1 MTQPQVI
8 PGNSEPEDHP
18 SSSGGA
24 EAPPGA
30 AVDGGAPA
38 EAQAGAGERD
48 RRSVA
53 ARLAWPAGFVVAAVV
68 LFAVYLRLSRA
79 TPVTADFAS
88 VALMAQDMLHGNL
101 LLHGWNITDVT
112 FYTTEL
118 PQFMAIEYVRG
129 FGPDVVHVAA
139 AMTYMLV
146 VLLAALLAK
155 GEATGRQALARVLV
169 TVGIM
174 LAPQLQQGAIIL
186 LLSPDHFGTQVPLL
200 LLWLLVDRAGRRWYV
215 PVLAGLILAVVEVG
229 DRIAITIAVVPLV
242 VVCGVRAYR
251 SVIQH
256 SEPLRSRWYELS
268 LAAAAILSVGAASV
282 ASHLIT
288 THGGYTQMPLRT
300 TFAAIPLMPSHFW
313 LTVEGILGVYGAD
326 FFQQTLG
333 IDSALAV
340 LHLVGVA
347 VAGWAIWL
355 AIRRFSRQSLV
366 VQVVTVAIVVN
377 LAAYMFSVLPG
388 TYWGTRQ
395 ISAVLPLGA
404 VLAGRLAAERMIKAK
419 LAPAMAV
426 VLLGYVFAVGQGL
439 SQPVQPAW
447 GQDLAGWLGAHHLR
461 VGFAEYPEANTT
473 TLDSGG
479 RIQVRTLLW
488 PNDVPT
494 RSQYQ
499 SKVSWYDPR
508 LHDAR
513 FVVATNQPGVG
524 RSPIYYQARAAFGPP
539 ARTYYYRG
547 YIVMIWRKNLMTY
560 VQ

>member
-8 PGNSEPEDHP
+8 PGNSEPDDP
-18 SSSGGA
+18 SSAGSA

-30 AVDGGAPA
+30 AGNGAASPH
-38 EAQAGAGERD
+38 AGAGGRAG
-48 RRSVA
+48 RTAA
-53 ARLAWPAGFVVAAVV
+53 ARLVWPAGFVAAAVV

-118 PQFMAIEYVRG
+118 PQFMAIEYIRG

-146 VLLAALLAK
+146 LLLAALLAK
-155 GEATGRQALARVLV
+155 GEATGRQALARVLAAA
-169 TVGIM
+169 GIM
-174 LAPQLQQGAIIL
+174 LAPQLQQGAIIV

-200 LLWLLVDRAGRRWYV
+200 LVWLLIDRAQRRWYV
-215 PVLAGLILAVVEVG
+215 PVLAGLILAIVQVG
-229 DRIAITIAVVPLV
+229 DRIAVTIAVVPLV
-242 VVCGVRAYR
+242 VVCGLRAYR
-251 SVIQH
+251 SVVQR
-256 SEPLRSRWYELS
+256 SEPLRSQWFELS
-268 LAAAAILSVGAASV
+268 LAAAAIVSVAAASAV
-282 ASHLIT
+282 SRLISA
-288 THGGYTQMPLRT
+288 HGGYTQMPLHT
-300 TFAAIPLMPSHFW
+300 TFAAIPTMPSHFW

-326 FFQQTLG
+326 FFDHTLG
-333 IDSALAV
+333 INSALAV
-340 LHLVGVA
+340 LHLAGVA
-347 VAGWAIWL
+347 VAGWGFWL
-355 AIRRFSRQSLV
+355 AIRRFTHQSLV
-366 VQVVTVAIVVN
+366 VQILATAIIVN

-404 VLAGRLAAERMIKAK
+404 ALAGRLAAGRIVRAK

-426 VLLGYVFAVGQGL
+426 VLLGYVLALGHGL
-439 SQPVQPAW
+439 AQPVQPAW
-447 GQDLAGWLGAHHLR
+447 SQDLANWLEAHHLHG
-461 VGFAEYPEANTT
+461 GFAEYPQANTT

-479 RIQVRTLLW
+479 RVQVRTLRW

-494 RSQYQ
+494 HSHYQ
-499 SKVSWYDPR
+499 SDVSWYDPR

-513 FVVATNQPGVG
+513 FVVATIEPGG
-524 RSPIYYQARAAFGPP
+524 GPSPIYSQSRIAFGPP
-539 ARTYYYRG
+539 ARTYHYRS
-547 YIVMIWRKNLMTY
+547 YIIMTWRTNLMTY
-560 VQ
+560 VH